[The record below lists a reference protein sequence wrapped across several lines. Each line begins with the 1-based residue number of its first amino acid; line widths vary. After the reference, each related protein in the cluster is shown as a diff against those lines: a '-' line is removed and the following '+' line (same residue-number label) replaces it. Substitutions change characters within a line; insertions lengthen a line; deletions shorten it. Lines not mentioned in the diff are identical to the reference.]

1 MNKRHRTDDNSPD
14 KWSYL
19 SKAWN
24 ASTLA
29 ENVAELTEQVSDLQN
44 NLQQTKRQYGNSL
57 SNIRAE
63 KDQYQLYYEQ
73 VLNTFEDEKRAHK
86 EVVDTIKHKS
96 SLLDAK
102 NKANADKIKQLILE
116 NEKLTQLSVDLQE
129 KFEDCVAK
137 NNELERSNAEH
148 RGRTKTWRVRYE
160 KLVEKGATAL
170 ATKTVAEYGVTPNEV
185 SLYKNF
191 AQKQAAAARAAEEV
205 KQAALEATKLG
216 LKSLQ
221 DI

>member
-73 VLNTFEDEKRAHK
+73 VLNTLEAEKRAHK

-205 KQAALEATKLG
+205 KQAALEATKLC
-216 LKSLQ
+216 LKSLK

>member
-63 KDQYQLYYEQ
+63 KDQYQCLFY
-73 VLNTFEDEKRAHK
+73 FKR
-86 EVVDTIKHKS
+86 
-96 SLLDAK
+96 
-102 NKANADKIKQLILE
+102 
-116 NEKLTQLSVDLQE
+116 
-129 KFEDCVAK
+129 VAMP
-137 NNELERSNAEH
+137 ER
-148 RGRTKTWRVRYE
+148 V
-160 KLVEKGATAL
+160 
-170 ATKTVAEYGVTPNEV
+170 
-185 SLYKNF
+185 
-191 AQKQAAAARAAEEV
+191 
-205 KQAALEATKLG
+205 
-216 LKSLQ
+216 
-221 DI
+221 